1 MVVYSLYEV
10 NRQVDRQGQGRERG
24 QTVVGVAGQLR
35 TRILAAATEPWRV
48 LSVRFRRL
56 AERLE
61 RFLWEVDSRE
71 EVYVELLL
79 LYNLVGYY
87 SEKIFKGSPCTLLSC
102 LTSRRVLQ
110 RMQAACTIV
119 ECRAAACAEVCSET
133 LYRQRVNHA

>member
-10 NRQVDRQGQGRERG
+10 NVRVDMQRQGREQR
-24 QTVVGVAGQLR
+24 QTVIGVAGRLI
-35 TRILAAATEPWRV
+35 TRILAAATEPWRA

-61 RFLWEVDSRE
+61 RFLWEVDSKE

-87 SEKIFKGSPCTLLSC
+87 SEKIFKGSPCTLLGC
-102 LTSRRVLQ
+102 LTSRRLLQ
-110 RMQAACTIV
+110 RMQAACTIA
-119 ECRAAACAEVCSET
+119 ECRAAACAEVCSEI
-133 LYRQRVNHA
+133 LCRQRFNHA